1 MSTGGGLPPPA
12 SSTRCAWRPWAW
24 RGGGAGGGK
33 GAPACAG
40 ARSKRGKSAT
50 AGVAR
55 RRSVAP
61 ATPARQGGDQ
71 RRLGPP
77 RCAAS
82 AGPPCT
88 RFPRARSPPH
98 MPSIPF
104 RRPPQVTLATLGPFI
119 ALILACAFFASQS
132 ERFLSAQNFSLILQ
146 QV

>member
-71 RRLGPP
+71 RRLGHA

-82 AGPPCT
+82 
-88 RFPRARSPPH
+88 PRARRPPH
-98 MPSIPF
+98 TPSITF
-104 RRPPQVTLATLGPFI
+104 RRPPEVTLATLGPFI

-132 ERFLSAQNFSLILQ
+132 ERFLSAQN
-146 QV
+146 